1 MTQTDA
7 PNLTGDSLQSLGY
20 NSLHGY
26 AGTRL
31 NYDEFV
37 VYEEEAILPYAL
49 VTDEFRKK

>member
-1 MTQTDA
+1 MTQSDF
-7 PNLTGDSLQSLGY
+7 PDMTGHRLQALGF

-37 VYEEEAILPYAL
+37 VYEEAATLPYAL
-49 VTDEFRKK
+49 VTYQFRKK